1 MKTFIPLTV
10 AFTKD
15 QTRTELI
22 NMAQVVRIIQ
32 GNAGTMV
39 CFNSSGT
46 DHIMVKESRHEIE
59 KLVNG

>member
-1 MKTFIPLTV
+1 MKTFISLTV

-22 NMAQVVRIIQ
+22 NMNQVVRIIQ
-32 GNAGTMV
+32 GNSGTMV

-46 DHIMVKESRHEIE
+46 DHILVKETKEEIE
-59 KLVNG
+59 KLLNS